1 MSDLDRLAADLGA
14 AADGVHRKAREVV
27 ERNATE
33 LRDQWRDNVRVTGRR
48 HGVHY
53 LKAVTAEQ
61 IPVTN
66 GVGWVIGPDSSMKQ
80 GGMSFEFGS
89 RNQAPHWDGL
99 RAAVQ
104 QEPKFIK
111 DLKEITKDML

>member
-48 HGVHY
+48 HAVHY

-61 IPVTN
+61 IPAADGIAWEV
-66 GVGWVIGPDSSMKQ
+66 GPDSSMKQ
-80 GGMSFEFGS
+80 GAMSFEFGS
-89 RNQAPHWDGL
+89 SNQPPHLDGM

>member
-48 HGVHY
+48 HAVHY
-53 LKAVTAEQ
+53 LKAVTTEE

-66 GVGWVIGPDSSMKQ
+66 GVGWVVGPDSGMKQ
-80 GGMSFEFGS
+80 GAMSFEFGS
-89 RNQAPHWDGL
+89 SNQPPHLDGM
-99 RAAVQ
+99 RAAIQ
-104 QEPKFIK
+104 QEPKFVA
-111 DLKEITKDML
+111 DLKQITKDML

>member
-14 AADGVHRKAREVV
+14 AADGVHRRAREVV
-27 ERNATE
+27 ERNAEQLQKT
-33 LRDQWRDNVRVTGRR
+33 WRANAQRTAGR
-48 HGVHY
+48 HGHHY
-53 LKAVTAEQ
+53 PKSITAEQ
-61 IPVTN
+61 IPAADGIAWEV
-66 GVGWVIGPDSSMKQ
+66 GPDSSMKQ
-80 GGMSFEFGS
+80 GAMSFEYGS
-89 RNQAPHWDGL
+89 RNQPPHWDGL